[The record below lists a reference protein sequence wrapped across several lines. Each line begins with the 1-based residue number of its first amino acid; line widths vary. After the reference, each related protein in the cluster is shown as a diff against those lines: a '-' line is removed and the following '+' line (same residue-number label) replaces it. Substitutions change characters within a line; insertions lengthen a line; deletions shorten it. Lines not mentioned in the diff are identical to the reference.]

1 MRFSF
6 IPGILEKSL
15 EFIFDLISER
25 SNSLRMLEFRWEK
38 YPMGTKKLKQKRL
51 NIMFVLILIYA
62 IYQVNYVVSSIFK
75 HIQN

>member
-1 MRFSF
+1 MRLSF

-15 EFIFDLISER
+15 EFIFGLISER
-25 SNSLRMLEFRWEK
+25 SNSLCMLEFRREK